1 MQQDGRLASPLPA
14 ALCYNPPDPMNPPP
28 PNLPLVIAAAAIAG
42 VALYV
47 TWARLDAETRG
58 RRITLVALRAVL
70 LGMLVLAVADPVLR
84 RSERVERSPLV
95 LLALDTSPSMTI
107 PDANGAARLDAA
119 RSALAADPLADA
131 LRRAE
136 VARFAVGET
145 ARPVAGFAEIAPAT
159 GTDLR
164 ASLSAI
170 LRVPR
175 DPPPAACIL
184 LSDGADG
191 SFAPPA
197 RVAEGLGA
205 YGVPVFCL
213 SVGSP
218 EPVPDASL
226 PGLVAPRVVAEGERF
241 ELRVLARAAGLTDRP
256 LALTIGRDGQTLA
269 RRDLPA
275 GETERP
281 ASFELTAAGPGYHRY
296 VAEVAP
302 VEGEATPAN
311 NRRSVVVRVEPRQAR
326 LLLIEGH
333 PRREYTFLR
342 RLLLRIEDLETVIL
356 LRKRAPAEFWL
367 DAGEPRR
374 ASLAAAGELSRY
386 RAIVLANV
394 EAGALGAAFVSRLAD
409 YVTAGGAL
417 AMLGGEDA
425 FGAGGWAGTPLASAL
440 PVRPGEGMLGDPVS
454 VRLGGDG
461 ELARELRATGVTAW
475 ERLPLLDGM
484 NSVGGASPGAE
495 VALEGVSAGGA
506 ALGPVLAAGRHG
518 AGRTLALTVA
528 DTWRWQQSPDADE
541 HSRAAWD
548 ALWATVI
555 GWLIAPRAERQV
567 VLELGRDS
575 VETGE
580 PVRALVSVRDTDY
593 QPVADA
599 AVEVTVSGG
608 DEQVALSAA
617 PTATPGQYAASFPA
631 GVPGEYRAQATAR
644 RGGSSL
650 GSDAREFE
658 VTEPLGELTDAA
670 RPDVLA
676 AIADATGGRALP
688 LAQAGELAELLP
700 LTPTFEERTV
710 DLRPARTLVFFLVVL
725 AIGGADW
732 LLRRRWGVG

>member
-1 MQQDGRLASPLPA
+1 
-14 ALCYNPPDPMNPPP
+14 MNPPP
-28 PNLPLVIAAAAIAG
+28 LNLPLAITGAAIAG
-42 VALYV
+42 VALYIAWV
-47 TWARLDAETRG
+47 RLTGEVPARRG
-58 RRITLVALRAVL
+58 VLMALRALL
-70 LGMLVLAVADPVLR
+70 LGLLVFAVADPVLR
-84 RSERVERSPLV
+84 RTHSIERPPV
-95 LLALDTSPSMTI
+95 LIVALDASRSMAI
-107 PDANGAARLDAA
+107 PDADGVTRLDAA
-119 RSALAADPLADA
+119 RPALDAGPLAEA

-136 VARFAVGET
+136 VARFAVGEI
-145 ARPVAGFAEIAPAT
+145 AQPVESFVEVPPAT
-159 GTDLR
+159 STDLR
-164 ASLSAI
+164 ASLSSI

-191 SFAPPA
+191 SFRPPA

-213 SVGSP
+213 GVGSP

-241 ELRVLARAAGLTDRP
+241 ELRALARAEGLTQQP
-256 LALTIGRDGQTLA
+256 LALSLSRDGQVLA

-275 GETERP
+275 GEAERP
-281 ASFELTAAGPGYHRY
+281 ASFDLTAAGPGYHRY
-296 VAEVAP
+296 VAEIAP

-333 PRREYTFLR
+333 PRREYSFLR
-342 RLLLRIEDLETVIL
+342 RLLLRVEDLETVIL
-356 LRKRAPAEFWL
+356 LRKRPPAEFWL

-374 ASLAAAGELSRY
+374 AALSAAGELSRY
-386 RAIVLANV
+386 RAIVLSNV
-394 EAGALGAAFVSRLAD
+394 EAGALGAGFVSRLTD
-409 YVTAGGAL
+409 YITAGGAL

-425 FGAGGWAGTPLASAL
+425 FSAGGWAGTPLAAAL
-440 PVRPGEGMLGDPVS
+440 PVRLSDGMLGDPVS

-461 ELARELRATGVTAW
+461 ELARQLRATGLTAW

-484 NSVGGASPGAE
+484 NAVAGATPGAE
-495 VALEGVSAGGA
+495 VALAGVAGGGA
-506 ALGPVLAAGRHG
+506 PLGPVLAAGRYG

-575 VETGE
+575 VEVGE
-580 PVRALVSVRDTDY
+580 SVRALVYVRDADY
-593 QPVADA
+593 QPIADA
-599 AVEVTVSGG
+599 TVEVTVTGG
-608 DEQVALSAA
+608 QEEIAASAA

-631 GVPGEYRAQATAR
+631 GAPGRYQAQAIAR
-644 RGGSSL
+644 RGGMAL
-650 GSDAREFE
+650 GSDRREFE
-658 VTEPLGELTDAA
+658 VTEPLGELTDVA
-670 RPDVLA
+670 RPEVLA
-676 AIADATGGRALP
+676 AIAQATGGRALP
-688 LAQAGELAELLP
+688 LAQAAELAELLP
-700 LTPTFEERTV
+700 LAPTVDQRTV
-710 DLRPARTLVFFLVVL
+710 DLRPARTVVFFLVLL